1 MAALVNDYLKSKNS
15 NVTYD
20 ITDATYKVYPYI
32 SSKTE
37 FDYNKPMNEQ
47 SQGAIEN
54 LLIDTF
60 MASLLDSKNTHDT
73 TRPLDVPVNI
83 MKNGIVKKYFPDK
96 KNDVALYEYTE
107 EYQDTLKQDFADSK
121 GGIGPFAL
129 NNPHH
134 VLGQL
139 VELVMQSPEYLPNI
153 GNLHKVSGVDDIHIL
168 DWLSALI
175 SAHVDVAKDNYI
187 IKLNVN
193 GFTYNLTNFLLRNGV
208 GKNTMYFVSQEIM
221 KDLANDYIQ
230 SRGVYAIDNTKPFYR
245 RFQEKEKA
253 VYDRFVTK
261 AKSLAKSNEDK
272 ENLDLLLKNEQVTD
286 QVLFEIP
293 EQGKLGYLENLLRK
307 ANDKEK
313 DFDYY
318 YGQILVYKLYKELE
332 PMAQAMSDLV
342 KASQVDTKK
351 FGKNSIEM
359 RTFLQNVA
367 DCYTSPYFTPEMVN
381 KFFNETFLQKKI
393 DNSIKFTLDLLGKI
407 NIQSSDEYYRVFRSL
422 INASGF
428 SKVKDKQAVTAFT
441 NAIDSYWRA
450 YSLYDSTSSPLINSM
465 KELRDLFIGPNT
477 IAKRI
482 NRIKTDIISDAAS
495 KGGKYPIISV
505 TNGRISNLFLN
516 SITGVTDTTGKAID
530 YIRLDYSDD
539 ISSNASRQIREYW
552 QELLDSDNQEL
563 HDLAYDLVRYAV
575 FSGHGTKH
583 LNSLFDF
590 IPTRILDEL
599 GYYETVRT
607 LEENINDFSNLFTP
621 DDVDEIYR
629 NNWQDNN
636 MVPVINTNTR
646 GIYIHR
652 EKVGNRLVPVAIK
665 GSSRRYVCKDDTDV
679 PLYHPY
685 VKMRDNNATGGYN
698 LYKYVGTFIKDD
710 GKTKTYKPL
719 YILVNKKGFRQGGK
733 GFVSE
738 YLSPY
743 TTGSKYISRYSIIP
757 GNNVAPRFAKYDNNF
772 LEDIPDIINNEIVPK
787 INSQTN
793 KVSGKPLSGVFYSR
807 NTIDYMFSTVES
819 DAAPLVD
826 TSMDEN
832 GEVIENNIEQPSTT
846 ENEQT
851 EQTEQTNEFNNENEF
866 STDEMNHCINN
877 HNENNLS

>member
-1 MAALVNDYLKSKNS
+1 
-15 NVTYD
+15 
-20 ITDATYKVYPYI
+20 
-32 SSKTE
+32 
-37 FDYNKPMNEQ
+37 
-47 SQGAIEN
+47 
-54 LLIDTF
+54 
-60 MASLLDSKNTHDT
+60 
-73 TRPLDVPVNI
+73 
-83 MKNGIVKKYFPDK
+83 
-96 KNDVALYEYTE
+96 
-107 EYQDTLKQDFADSK
+107 
-121 GGIGPFAL
+121 
-129 NNPHH
+129 
-134 VLGQL
+134 
-139 VELVMQSPEYLPNI
+139 
-153 GNLHKVSGVDDIHIL
+153 
-168 DWLSALI
+168 
-175 SAHVDVAKDNYI
+175 
-187 IKLNVN
+187 
-193 GFTYNLTNFLLRNGV
+193 
-208 GKNTMYFVSQEIM
+208 M

-230 SRGVYAIDNTKPFYR
+230 SRGVYGIDNTKPFYR
-245 RFQEKEKA
+245 RFQEKEKE
-253 VYDRFVTK
+253 VYDKFVTK

-313 DFDYY
+313 HFDYY

-450 YSLYDSTSSPLINSM
+450 YALYDSTSSPLINSM

-590 IPTRILDEL
+590 IPTRVLDEL

-607 LEENINDFSNLFTP
+607 LEKNI
-621 DDVDEIYR
+621 
-629 NNWQDNN
+629 
-636 MVPVINTNTR
+636 
-646 GIYIHR
+646 G
-652 EKVGNRLVPVAIK
+652 
-665 GSSRRYVCKDDTDV
+665 
-679 PLYHPY
+679 
-685 VKMRDNNATGGYN
+685 
-698 LYKYVGTFIKDD
+698 
-710 GKTKTYKPL
+710 
-719 YILVNKKGFRQGGK
+719 
-733 GFVSE
+733 
-738 YLSPY
+738 
-743 TTGSKYISRYSIIP
+743 
-757 GNNVAPRFAKYDNNF
+757 
-772 LEDIPDIINNEIVPK
+772 
-787 INSQTN
+787 
-793 KVSGKPLSGVFYSR
+793 
-807 NTIDYMFSTVES
+807 
-819 DAAPLVD
+819 
-826 TSMDEN
+826 
-832 GEVIENNIEQPSTT
+832 
-846 ENEQT
+846 
-851 EQTEQTNEFNNENEF
+851 
-866 STDEMNHCINN
+866 
-877 HNENNLS
+877 

>member
-1 MAALVNDYLKSKNS
+1 
-15 NVTYD
+15 
-20 ITDATYKVYPYI
+20 
-32 SSKTE
+32 
-37 FDYNKPMNEQ
+37 
-47 SQGAIEN
+47 
-54 LLIDTF
+54 
-60 MASLLDSKNTHDT
+60 
-73 TRPLDVPVNI
+73 
-83 MKNGIVKKYFPDK
+83 
-96 KNDVALYEYTE
+96 
-107 EYQDTLKQDFADSK
+107 
-121 GGIGPFAL
+121 
-129 NNPHH
+129 
-134 VLGQL
+134 
-139 VELVMQSPEYLPNI
+139 
-153 GNLHKVSGVDDIHIL
+153 
-168 DWLSALI
+168 
-175 SAHVDVAKDNYI
+175 
-187 IKLNVN
+187 
-193 GFTYNLTNFLLRNGV
+193 
-208 GKNTMYFVSQEIM
+208 
-221 KDLANDYIQ
+221 
-230 SRGVYAIDNTKPFYR
+230 
-245 RFQEKEKA
+245 
-253 VYDRFVTK
+253 
-261 AKSLAKSNEDK
+261 
-272 ENLDLLLKNEQVTD
+272 
-286 QVLFEIP
+286 
-293 EQGKLGYLENLLRK
+293 
-307 ANDKEK
+307 
-313 DFDYY
+313 
-318 YGQILVYKLYKELE
+318 
-332 PMAQAMSDLV
+332 
-342 KASQVDTKK
+342 
-351 FGKNSIEM
+351 M

-607 LEENINDFSNLFTP
+607 LEENIDNFSNLFTP

-636 MVPVINTNTR
+636 MVPVINTSNK

-793 KVSGKPLSGVFYSR
+793 KVNGKPLSGVFYSR
-807 NTIDYMFSTVES
+807 NTIDYMFNTVES

-832 GEVIENNIEQPSTT
+832 GEVIENTVEQPSTS

-866 STDEMNHCINN
+866 PTDEMNHCIK
-877 HNENNLS
+877 

>member
-1 MAALVNDYLKSKNS
+1 M
-15 NVTYD
+15 
-20 ITDATYKVYPYI
+20 
-32 SSKTE
+32 
-37 FDYNKPMNEQ
+37 
-47 SQGAIEN
+47 
-54 LLIDTF
+54 
-60 MASLLDSKNTHDT
+60 
-73 TRPLDVPVNI
+73 
-83 MKNGIVKKYFPDK
+83 
-96 KNDVALYEYTE
+96 
-107 EYQDTLKQDFADSK
+107 
-121 GGIGPFAL
+121 
-129 NNPHH
+129 
-134 VLGQL
+134 
-139 VELVMQSPEYLPNI
+139 
-153 GNLHKVSGVDDIHIL
+153 
-168 DWLSALI
+168 
-175 SAHVDVAKDNYI
+175 
-187 IKLNVN
+187 
-193 GFTYNLTNFLLRNGV
+193 
-208 GKNTMYFVSQEIM
+208 
-221 KDLANDYIQ
+221 
-230 SRGVYAIDNTKPFYR
+230 
-245 RFQEKEKA
+245 
-253 VYDRFVTK
+253 
-261 AKSLAKSNEDK
+261 
-272 ENLDLLLKNEQVTD
+272 
-286 QVLFEIP
+286 FEIP

-367 DCYTSPYFTPEMVN
+367 DCYTSPYFTTEMVN

-607 LEENINDFSNLFTP
+607 LEKNIDDFSNLFTP

-636 MVPVINTNTR
+636 MVPVINTNTK

-698 LYKYVGTFIKDD
+698 LYKYVGTFIKDN

-743 TTGSKYISRYSIIP
+743 TTGSKYISRFSIIP

-793 KVSGKPLSGVFYSR
+793 KVNGKPLSGVFYSR
-807 NTIDYMFSTVES
+807 NTIDYMFSTVENDS
-819 DAAPLVD
+819 APLVD
-826 TSMDEN
+826 TSIDEN
-832 GEVIENNIEQPSTT
+832 GEVIESVPTESLEQSQERELVTFTTSGTTNPNNIVFEQEFNKLIPTESTQISAIDKQSPIGTINIYAGTGENADLSNFAIRPFTISGDKPESSIHIGGNFQTVEGAFQAQKLVFSSMPDNEKEVVRKRLETASGSQARSIGRKIKDLNTVSWDKASSDVMRDLLLESFSQNPEALQRLLSTGNATLTHTQDKGKWGT
-846 ENEQT
+846 EFPRILMEVRNELSQYSNEERT
-851 EQTEQTNEFNNENEF
+851 NNEFNNENEF
-866 STDEMNHCINN
+866 PTDEMNHCIK
-877 HNENNLS
+877 

>member
-1 MAALVNDYLKSKNS
+1 
-15 NVTYD
+15 
-20 ITDATYKVYPYI
+20 
-32 SSKTE
+32 
-37 FDYNKPMNEQ
+37 
-47 SQGAIEN
+47 
-54 LLIDTF
+54 
-60 MASLLDSKNTHDT
+60 
-73 TRPLDVPVNI
+73 
-83 MKNGIVKKYFPDK
+83 
-96 KNDVALYEYTE
+96 
-107 EYQDTLKQDFADSK
+107 
-121 GGIGPFAL
+121 
-129 NNPHH
+129 
-134 VLGQL
+134 
-139 VELVMQSPEYLPNI
+139 
-153 GNLHKVSGVDDIHIL
+153 
-168 DWLSALI
+168 
-175 SAHVDVAKDNYI
+175 
-187 IKLNVN
+187 
-193 GFTYNLTNFLLRNGV
+193 
-208 GKNTMYFVSQEIM
+208 
-221 KDLANDYIQ
+221 
-230 SRGVYAIDNTKPFYR
+230 
-245 RFQEKEKA
+245 
-253 VYDRFVTK
+253 
-261 AKSLAKSNEDK
+261 
-272 ENLDLLLKNEQVTD
+272 
-286 QVLFEIP
+286 
-293 EQGKLGYLENLLRK
+293 
-307 ANDKEK
+307 
-313 DFDYY
+313 
-318 YGQILVYKLYKELE
+318 
-332 PMAQAMSDLV
+332 MAQAMSDLV

-428 SKVKDKQAVTAFT
+428 SKVKNKQAVTAFT

-450 YSLYDSTSSPLINSM
+450 YALYDSTSSPLINSM

-590 IPTRILDEL
+590 IPTRVLDEL

-607 LEENINDFSNLFTP
+607 LEKNIDDFSNLFTP

-636 MVPVINTNTR
+636 MVPVINTNTK

-743 TTGSKYISRYSIIP
+743 TTGSKYISRFSIIP

-807 NTIDYMFSTVES
+807 NTIDYMFSTVENDS
-819 DAAPLVD
+819 APLVD

-832 GEVIENNIEQPSTT
+832 GEVVENTIEQPSTS
-846 ENEQT
+846 EN

-866 STDEMNHCINN
+866 PTDEMNHCIK
-877 HNENNLS
+877 